1 LYLLPAS
8 QTRDKDAL
16 TEEGV
21 QGVITE
27 LRTTF
32 DWVICK
38 HRKMAGDRPASTRI
52 DQEIRSSAASR
63 RVTYPILNWSGSLV
77 EENRPVR
84 HGFTRCA

>member
-38 HRKMAGDRPASTRI
+38 HGKMAGDRPASTRI